1 MFGKDMRIRFSK
13 ARQKVLASLAVL
25 CMVSTSLAVQTVS
38 PKTKGKVSTVDDAKV
53 YREAMTWFKK
63 AEAMIGTPE
72 ENSEEQAD
80 LFRKALQIKPDFLEA
95 HYNLGL
101 IYANQKKMKEAA
113 AEFEAVLKIEPK
125 FDQGIQVL
133 LARAYEE
140 SGNTAAAIAAL
151 KKALLRDPKDLKLLR
166 ALAYLQFNSKE
177 DSEAILTLGQI
188 IAAEPEDASAHMD
201 LALLM
206 QRNNNFEKAIEHFLE
221 VLRIDTKNYEAHYY
235 LASVYIR
242 QNQIDK
248 AAVEL
253 EAANAIRPGDA
264 ELLERLGD
272 LYAMGQRHAK
282 AVVAYKEALAKASD
296 RSALL
301 AKYGFSLS
309 SINRMEEAIGAIES
323 AAKLDSKN
331 SDLFFLLGDLYS
343 DLKRFTEAEAAYK
356 KSIEINAK
364 QKAVHFNLGTLY
376 AEQKKF
382 NESMAELK
390 LALQL
395 DPNYA
400 AAWANMALVAENLEL
415 DQEAIQAHEKVLALG
430 KGQALNYFHLGILYT
445 KASQADPAIANL
457 ARAIELEPEKY
468 RSLLKEELK
477 KVHSVLDPIRYKES
491 FTRLLQDAPKR

>member
-1 MFGKDMRIRFSK
+1 MRFRK
-13 ARQKVLASLAVL
+13 ARQTVLAILIVL
-25 CMVSTSLAVQTVS
+25 CLIGTSWSAQTVS
-38 PKTKGKVSTVDDAKV
+38 PKTKGKVSTVDDAKA

-113 AEFEAVLKIEPK
+113 TEFEAVLKIEPK

-151 KKALLRDPKDLKLLR
+151 KKALLSTPKDLKLLR

-177 DSEAILTLGQI
+177 DAEAIATLGLV
-188 IAAEPEDASAHMD
+188 IAAEPNDISAHMD

-206 QRNNNFEKAIEHFLE
+206 QRNNDFEKAIAHFLE
-221 VLRIDTKNYEAHYY
+221 VLRIDAKNYEAHYY
-235 LASVYIR
+235 LAGIYMR
-242 QNQIDK
+242 QNQSDK
-248 AAVEL
+248 AAAEL
-253 EAANAIRPGDA
+253 EAVNTIRPGDA

-272 LYAMGQRHAK
+272 VYATERRHAK
-282 AVVAYKEALAKASD
+282 AVVAYKEALAKVSD
-296 RSALL
+296 RSALF

-309 SINRMEEAIGAIES
+309 NLNRTEEAIGALET

-343 DLKRFTEAEAAYK
+343 DLKRFTEAEAAYIK
-356 KSIEINAK
+356 ALEINPK
-364 QKAVHFNLGTLY
+364 QKAVRFNLGTLY

-390 LALQL
+390 LALEL

-415 DQEAIQAHEKVLALG
+415 DPEAIRAHEKVVALG

-445 KASQADPAIANL
+445 KANQADPAIANL

-468 RSLLKEELK
+468 KSLLKEELK

-491 FTRLLQDAPKR
+491 FTRLLQDAPKQ